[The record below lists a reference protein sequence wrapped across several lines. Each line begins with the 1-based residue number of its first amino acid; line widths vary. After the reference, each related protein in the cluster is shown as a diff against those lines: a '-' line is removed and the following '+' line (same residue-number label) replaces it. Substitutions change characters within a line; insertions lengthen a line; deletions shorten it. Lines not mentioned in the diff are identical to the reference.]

1 MIKDQKKG
9 QKISYEDISFK
20 RPGTGISPHKINKV
34 LNKIKKNIFKDQL
47 LTFKHFK

>member
-34 LNKIKKNIFKDQL
+34 LNKKLKKNIFLKINY
-47 LTFKHFK
+47 